1 MDFLEAGNPEQ
12 GTLVLLHGMG
22 TGASAWQPQLEA
34 LGEHY
39 HILAPSLPGYGSQPG
54 PFTLTAASEAVATLI
69 SEWAQPVH
77 LCGLSLGALVAL
89 ELTHAYPTLVH
100 SLVLSAG
107 FVSLAEEVILQRQT
121 SAEIVRN
128 FDPSTFSEVILPQ
141 LVEGVPEAYR
151 AQALA
156 EVGNLTPESLADLI
170 ELEFDAR
177 AWIGSV
183 DVPTLV
189 LCGDQDEPNLPL
201 SQELAGSL
209 SHATFETVPNAGHV
223 ANLDAPDAF
232 TGKLEGFMQRTHT

>member
-12 GTLVLLHGMG
+12 STLVLLHGMG

-39 HILAPSLPGYGSQPG
+39 HVLAPSLPGYGSQPG
-54 PFTLTAASEAVATLI
+54 PFTLTSASEVVAALI
-69 SEWAQPVH
+69 TERAQPVY

-89 ELTHAYPTLVH
+89 ELTHTHPNLIRG
-100 SLVLSAG
+100 LVLSAG
-107 FVSLAEEVILQRQT
+107 FVSLAEEAILQRQS
-121 SAEIVRN
+121 SAKAVRN
-128 FDPSTFSEVILPQ
+128 FDPATFSEVILPQ

-151 AQALA
+151 AQALR
-156 EVGNLTPESLADLI
+156 EVAGLTPESLADLV

-177 AWIGSV
+177 TWIGGI
-183 DVPTLV
+183 DVPVLI
-189 LCGDQDEPNLPL
+189 LCGDQDELNLPL

-209 SHATFETVPNAGHV
+209 PHATFETVPNAGHV

-232 TGKLEGFMQRTHT
+232 TGKLEGFMQHLGV